1 MARDVTDTTPIAS
14 RDALLEWLAAGCK
27 DAAGPLL
34 IGTEHEKIP
43 FFADTLEPVP
53 YYCVGDRCGV
63 GSLLEGVRRETGW
76 EPIMDRDAL
85 IGLAQTDGGGAISIE
100 PGGQF
105 ELSGAPLPDIHSTAA
120 ELNAHL
126 SAVSGVAHALGVQF
140 LDLGASPGWS
150 REDTPVMPK
159 QRYRIMAAYM
169 PKVGTRGL
177 DMMFR
182 TATIQANLDF
192 VSEADMV
199 EKVRVGLAL
208 QPIVTALFA
217 NSPFMDGKP
226 TGRLSQRSYIWLDTD
241 RDRTGMLPFAFEDGF
256 GFERYVDYA
265 LDVPMYF
272 VKRGETYHDV
282 AGASFKDLLEG
293 RLAQLPGERATMSD
307 WANHLSTIFP
317 EVRIKT
323 YLEMRGAD
331 GGPREH
337 MTALPALFAGLFYD
351 SVALD
356 EARQLTKGWS
366 AEARQKLRE
375 DVPAHALEAT
385 IEGRSVRDVARDVL
399 GIAAAGLKRRALAN
413 AQGQDET
420 IFLAPLRKIVEEGRT
435 LAQIRLEAYHGAW
448 NQSVDGAFR
457 DCVIPLQ

>member
-14 RDALLEWLAAGCK
+14 RDALVEWLAAGCK
-27 DAAGPLL
+27 TSGAPLR

-43 FFADTLEPVP
+43 FYADTLTPVP
-53 YYCVGDRCGV
+53 YGCVDGRCGI
-63 GSLLEGVRRETGW
+63 GRLLEGVQEATGW

-85 IGLAQTDGGGAISIE
+85 IGLAQNDGGGAISIE

-105 ELSGAPLPDIHSTAA
+105 ELSGAPLLDIHATSA
-120 ELNAHL
+120 ELDAHFASL
-126 SAVSGVAHALGVQF
+126 SGVAASLGVKF
-140 LDLGASPGWS
+140 LDLGSSPRWS
-150 REDTPVMPK
+150 RAETPVMPK

-169 PKVGTRGL
+169 PKVGSRGL

-208 QPIVTALFA
+208 QPLVTALFA
-217 NSPFMDGKP
+217 NSPFLDGKP

-241 RDRTGMLPFAFEDGF
+241 ADRTGMLPFAFEDGF

-272 VKRGETYHDV
+272 VKRGDAYHDV
-282 AGASFKDLLEG
+282 AGASFRDLLDG
-293 RLAQLPGERATMSD
+293 RLPQLPGERATISD

-331 GGPREH
+331 GGPRDH

-351 SVALD
+351 RAALD
-356 EARQLTKGWS
+356 QARQLTKGWS

-375 DVPAHALEAT
+375 EVPSRALEAT
-385 IEGRSVRDVARDVL
+385 IDGRSLRDVARDVL
-399 GIAAAGLKRRALAN
+399 SLATEGLKRRACRDA
-413 AQGQDET
+413 AGKDET
-420 IFLAPLRKIVEEGRT
+420 IFLAPLEKIVSEGRT
-435 LAQIRLEAYHGAW
+435 LAQQRLDAYHGRW
-448 NQSVDGAFR
+448 GGSVDGAFR
-457 DCVIPLQ
+457 DCVIDL

>member
-14 RDALLEWLAAGCK
+14 RDALVEWLAAGCK
-27 DAAGPLL
+27 EGQAPLR

-43 FFADTLEPVP
+43 FYADTRGPVP
-53 YYCVGDRCGV
+53 YECVGGRCGV
-63 GSLLEGVRRETGW
+63 GRLLEGVREATGW

-105 ELSGAPLPDIHSTAA
+105 ELSGAPLTDIHATSA
-120 ELNAHL
+120 ELDAHL
-126 SAVSGVAHALGVQF
+126 SALAGVANSLGVQF
-140 LDLGASPGWS
+140 LDLGASPRWS
-150 REDTPVMPK
+150 RAQTPAMPK

-199 EKVRVGLAL
+199 EKMRVGVAL
-208 QPIVTALFA
+208 QPLVTALFA
-217 NSPFMDGKP
+217 NSPFLDGAP
-226 TGRLSQRSYIWLDTD
+226 TGRLSQRSWIWLDTD
-241 RDRTGMLPFAFEDGF
+241 ADRTGMLPFVFEDGF

-265 LDVPMYF
+265 IDVPMYF
-272 VKRGETYHDV
+272 VKRGDVYHDV
-282 AGASFKDLLEG
+282 AGASFRDLLDG
-293 RLAQLPGERATMSD
+293 RLPQLPGERAVLSD

-317 EVRIKT
+317 EVRLKT

-331 GGPREH
+331 GGPRAH

-356 EARQLTKGWS
+356 QARALTREWD
-366 AEARQKLRE
+366 AAARQKLRE
-375 DVPAHALEAT
+375 DAPVLALDAT
-385 IEGRSVRDVARDVL
+385 IGGRSLRDIGADVL
-399 GIAAAGLKRRALAN
+399 ALAAAGLKRRARLN
-413 AQGQDET
+413 ADGADET
-420 IFLAPLRKIVEEGRT
+420 IYLAPLEQIVAEGRT
-435 LAQIRLEAYHGAW
+435 LAERRLEDFHGRW
-448 NQSVDGAFR
+448 GGSVDGAFT
-457 DCVIPLQ
+457 DCVIPL